1 MERETGVRFY
11 PYAETC
17 AKTVS
22 NVSRLFFTELGRKSV
37 LWMDMFGMGVEGW

>member
-17 AKTVS
+17 TKTVS
-22 NVSRLFFTELGRKSV
+22 NVSRLLDRAWKKIGAV
-37 LWMDMFGMGVEGW
+37 DGHVWDGC